1 MKKRVLIIGLE
12 PTLLDFSDPA
22 YAAMPDMSAAKV
34 LSALQTDAA
43 RLNELGYEA
52 ELCLTDLGETAAT
65 VVTDKLK
72 GQRFDCIAVGAGI
85 RVNPKF
91 FLLFEKLVNVV
102 HEHAPQARLCF
113 NTRPSDTAEAVQRWC
128 SPEHAR

>member
-1 MKKRVLIIGLE
+1 MRTSVLIIGLE

-34 LSALQTDAA
+34 LSALQADAA
-43 RLNELGYEA
+43 HLNQLGYEA
-52 ELCLTDLGETAAT
+52 ELCLTDLGETAAA
-65 VVTDKLK
+65 VVTDKLRGK
-72 GQRFDCIAVGAGI
+72 RFDCIAIGAGI

-102 HEHAPQARLCF
+102 HECAPQAKLCF

-128 SPEHAR
+128 APEHAL

>member
-34 LSALQTDAA
+34 LSALQADAA

-52 ELCLTDLGETAAT
+52 ELCLTDLGETAAA
-65 VVTDKLK
+65 VVTERLK
-72 GQRFDCIAVGAGI
+72 RQRYDCILIGAGV
-85 RVNPKF
+85 RVHPRF

-102 HEHAPQARLCF
+102 HEHAPQADLCF
-113 NTRPSDTAEAVQRWC
+113 NTKPSDTAEAVQRWC
-128 SPEHAR
+128 TPTL